1 MKPQRLYL
9 VAGEASGDLHGSNLV
24 KAIKKLHPGAEIRCW
39 GGNLM
44 QEAGAHL
51 VSHYRERAFMGLWE
65 VIKNLKTILG
75 FLQKAKEDILQWKP
89 DVLVLIDNPGFNM
102 RLAKFAKKQGI
113 PVHYYIAPKVWAW
126 NTKRVYKLKKYT
138 DRVYSILPFETE
150 FFKQYGVNAQ
160 YVGNPVVDAVEEF
173 KATHPKKHETEPF
186 VALLPG
192 SRAHEISQAMP
203 VFAGL
208 AQNMPSVQ
216 FRVAAAPSLDAS
228 FYNQFG
234 LPQNVKLYFNQT
246 YSLLQD
252 CRAAV
257 VTSGTATL
265 ETALFNA
272 PQVVCYRV
280 AALTYFIGKR
290 VIKVPYIS
298 LVNLILN
305 RRAVPELIQNDFN
318 PQTLAEQVQQIWEG
332 PARDKMLRDYEELS
346 LLIGGPGASKRC
358 AEEIVRGV
366 GQVLPDL

>member
-1 MKPQRLYL
+1 MHLKLNSL
-9 VAGEASGDLHGSNLV
+9 DL
-24 KAIKKLHPGAEIRCW
+24 K
-39 GGNLM
+39 
-44 QEAGAHL
+44 
-51 VSHYRERAFMGLWE
+51 
-65 VIKNLKTILG
+65 
-75 FLQKAKEDILQWKP
+75 FLE
-89 DVLVLIDNPGFNM
+89 
-102 RLAKFAKKQGI
+102 
-113 PVHYYIAPKVWAW
+113 
-126 NTKRVYKLKKYT
+126 
-138 DRVYSILPFETE
+138 
-150 FFKQYGVNAQ
+150 
-160 YVGNPVVDAVEEF
+160 
-173 KATHPKKHETEPF
+173 
-186 VALLPG
+186 LL
-192 SRAHEISQAMP
+192 S
-203 VFAGL
+203 L
-208 AQNMPSVQ
+208 L
-216 FRVAAAPSLDAS
+216 AAAPSLDAS

-290 VIKVPYIS
+290 VVKVPYIS

-332 PARDKMLRDYEELS
+332 PVRDKMLRDYEELS

-358 AEEIVRGV
+358 AEEIVRGG